1 MYLFICLPFPAMQT
15 TPRTLTF
22 FMSGGNEYVLGG
34 IAWNRG
40 TSDTEDL
47 SVLCDW

>member
-1 MYLFICLPFPAMQT
+1 MQT